1 MDLLQAMNQ
10 RHSVRSYTERPIEG
24 KTKEELLAFLARC
37 GRESG
42 LRLPLVLAP
51 PAAFSGLIAPYGNFS
66 RSRD

>member
-24 KTKEELLAFLARC
+24 KTKEELLAFLEQC

-42 LRLPLVLAP
+42 LRLRLGPDGP
-51 PAAFSGLIAPYGNFS
+51 PAF
-66 RSRD
+66 

>member
-1 MDLLQAMNQ
+1 MDLLQAMSQ

-42 LRLPLVLAP
+42 LRLRLVLARR
-51 PAAFSGLIAPYGNFS
+51 F
-66 RSRD
+66 